1 MRAMILAA
9 GYGTRLWP
17 LTIDRAKPAIPF
29 MGRPLVGYVAEYL
42 ARYGFRE
49 IVVNLHH
56 RPESVRAALGDG
68 TRFGVR
74 FHYVNE
80 PTILGTGGA
89 LDNAR
94 TLLEGGTFV
103 VVNGKIATDINLD
116 AALETHRRTRALA
129 TLVLRA
135 NRSRERYS
143 IVRVSNGLVTGFGG
157 YPASDNAGGAASTA
171 QKEEVQGSVEVRGG
185 EGRSAE
191 RRELG
196 DAVRREFGS
205 AAQGEVKEEHQ
216 SEVKEE
222 HQSQAERREIDGD
235 SVPLMF
241 TGIQVL
247 DPRIFEFIPRDV
259 FSHTVTDTYVPAI
272 ARGERVAAHLAG
284 GSWYELSTVRRYLE
298 TSVALLKREG
308 RGVEVGEGS
317 FVEEGA
323 EVSES
328 VLWEG
333 VRVEA
338 GARVRRAVLG
348 AGVRVASGEVI
359 ENAAVVRA
367 ELARESERPSKGL
380 VGELRGSNFV
390 APIPE

>member
-135 NRSRERYS
+135 NTSRERYS
-143 IVRVSNGLVTGFGG
+143 IVRVSGGLVTGFGG
-157 YPASDNAGGAASTA
+157 HPASDNASGAASTA
-171 QKEEVQGSVEVRGG
+171 QKEGAQGSVEVRSG
-185 EGRSAE
+185 E
-191 RRELG
+191 
-196 DAVRREFGS
+196 DN
-205 AAQGEVKEEHQ
+205 
-216 SEVKEE
+216 
-222 HQSQAERREIDGD
+222 

-247 DPRIFEFIPRDV
+247 DPRIFEFIPRGV

-272 ARGERVAAHLAG
+272 ARGERIAAHLAE

-298 TSVALLKREG
+298 TSVALLKSEG

-348 AGVRVASGEVI
+348 AGVRIASGAVV

-367 ELARESERPSKGL
+367 ELARESERPPKGL
-380 VGELRGSNFV
+380 EGELRGSNFV